1 MQYKMVDVNSTQY
14 KQEMQRLQ
22 SLRTQIVL
30 WLVVLALG
38 IALIPLMLITRWV
51 RNDVTRLGTE
61 LIGVQS
67 ALNSAT
73 MPSDEVM
80 RLNAEVANFN
90 QLVSTM
96 HSVTVPSGIIWPVV
110 VDAVARYEAD
120 AIEIFS
126 LTQTDNKLQ
135 IAGRATSNDAVVRY
149 QQNLIDTGRFRDV
162 VVISMSTVPPPPTP
176 VATPTPAPDGASN
189 GATAAEAVDLPFGNV
204 EFIMDVV
211 VDAVAG
217 AVVESAA
224 Q

>member
-96 HSVTVPSGIIWPVV
+96 HSVTVPSGII
-110 VDAVARYEAD
+110 
-120 AIEIFS
+120 
-126 LTQTDNKLQ
+126 
-135 IAGRATSNDAVVRY
+135 
-149 QQNLIDTGRFRDV
+149 
-162 VVISMSTVPPPPTP
+162 
-176 VATPTPAPDGASN
+176 
-189 GATAAEAVDLPFGNV
+189 
-204 EFIMDVV
+204 
-211 VDAVAG
+211 
-217 AVVESAA
+217 
-224 Q
+224 